1 MMDQRDRLERQSW
14 KSKCVVVVDAKPSL
28 VISSRILSYAIISA
42 IMHISYKELGLT
54 SVPNKGDNGVHASA
68 SPFEGLAEKW

>member
-1 MMDQRDRLERQSW
+1 LPLQSACTNRGYIF
-14 KSKCVVVVDAKPSL
+14 SLYHIITYDDAHHQGSIRKA
-28 VISSRILSYAIISA
+28 ILDN
-42 IMHISYKELGLT
+42 YKKLGLT

>member
-1 MMDQRDRLERQSW
+1 VNLNQSLGHI
-14 KSKCVVVVDAKPSL
+14 VVVRSM
-28 VISSRILSYAIISA
+28 SHEIIA
-42 IMHISYKELGLT
+42 LWLFFSYKELGLT

>member
-1 MMDQRDRLERQSW
+1 MSHE
-14 KSKCVVVVDAKPSL
+14 
-28 VISSRILSYAIISA
+28 IIA
-42 IMHISYKELGLT
+42 LWLFFSYKELGLT